1 MAMNMETVLKIKAQ
15 VSGDKSLTGLSGK
28 LGKVSTASGRATT
41 SFGRLRTAA
50 SGAMGAL
57 RGVLPFIGVAAITA
71 FAKKNLDAADAMSKL
86 SDRTGVAAPR
96 LDQFRKVAELS
107 DTSIESLGRAFPA
120 LALNMKTA
128 ADTAKGRAFEAFKS
142 LGVSLKDADG
152 GLRAVD
158 DVMLDVSD
166 KFKGMADG
174 AEKSALAS
182 SIFGTKLGSELIPL
196 LNSGGEAVR
205 NMGTALT
212 QEFAD
217 KAAAFNDRLT
227 NIQSKFGDLAMTLV
241 EALLPVLETLIGVIE
256 PLVNAFTFLP
266 EPLQTLIVSVGLL
279 GGALLI
285 LSPLIGPI
293 AAGFTALA
301 GLQIGATIAGW
312 LPVLAGLVGTLK
324 AVGLAIVGILSGP
337 VGIAILIGAV
347 IAAIFVFRDD
357 IASFFSS
364 LFDLFAKFAS
374 SLYEKFVQPYID
386 AFNAV
391 VKFVKGE
398 WLDSITEAFEGVST
412 WLGNTAESIIGLL
425 LFPYKAAAAFVVDIF
440 PGLLTDALGGVIS
453 AIGKAWSALV
463 NFLQKPFDDAVSFVK
478 SNFISPISNAVSNV
492 VDAVGKTWSE
502 LTKPFQEPF
511 EATIKFVDSKFI
523 SPLGQAISN
532 VVKAIG
538 DAWKPIAELL
548 TVPFQAVVDFLKNTW
563 SGLGEIVAAPFTAAA
578 NAIQGVLNSVLGA
591 VGGVINAAVEVVNN
605 LIKGAN
611 AIASA
616 VGIPSISLIGKVNL
630 PEFAE
635 GGVVKGPTVAL
646 VGEGGEPEYI
656 VPQSKADGFVQNW
669 MNGRRGASAI
679 PAFAEGG
686 FVSAGPSAPTVQI
699 TTGPVIQQDGQTYVS
714 SADLE
719 RALTTFG
726 KSMIQSQRSAGSRR
740 YLGA

>member
-28 LGKVSTASGRATT
+28 LGRVSTASGRATT

-86 SDRTGVAAPR
+86 SDRTGIAAPR

-120 LALNMKTA
+120 LSLNMKTA

-142 LGVSLKDADG
+142 LGVSLKGADG

-217 KAAAFNDRLT
+217 KAADFNDRLET
-227 NIQSKFGDLAMTLV
+227 LQEKFGDLAMTLV
-241 EALLPVLETLIGVIE
+241 EALLPVLESLIGVIE
-256 PLVNAFTFLP
+256 PLVNAFTSLP
-266 EPLQTLIVSVGLL
+266 QPMQTLIASVGLL

-285 LSPLIGPI
+285 LSPFIGPI
-293 AAGFTALA
+293 VAGFTALA

-312 LPVLAGLVGTLK
+312 LPVLAGLAGTLK

-347 IAAIFVFRDD
+347 IAAIFVFRDE
-357 IASFFSS
+357 IASFFTS
-364 LFDLFAKFAS
+364 LFDSFADFAS
-374 SLYEKFVQPYID
+374 SIYKIFVKPYVD
-386 AFNAV
+386 AFNSV
-391 VKFVKGE
+391 VEFIKGE
-398 WLDSITEAFEGVST
+398 WLGSITEAFGGVLT
-412 WLGNTAESIIGLL
+412 WLGETGTSLVELL
-425 LFPYKAAAAFVVDIF
+425 LFPYKAAAAFIVDIF
-440 PGLLTDALGGVIS
+440 PGLLTDALGGVIE
-453 AIGKAWSALV
+453 AIGSAWSALV
-463 NFLQKPFDDAVSFVK
+463 DFLQKPFDDAVSFIQ
-478 SNFISPISNAVSNV
+478 SNFIGPIGNAVSNV
-492 VDAVGKTWSE
+492 VNAVGQTWSN

-523 SPLGQAISN
+523 SPLGKAISS

-548 TVPFQAVVDFLKNTW
+548 TVPFQAVVDFLNNTW

-578 NAIQGVLNSVLGA
+578 NAIKGVLNSVLGA
-591 VGGVINAAVEVVNN
+591 VGSIINAVIDSVNN

-630 PEFAE
+630 PQFAE

-669 MNGRRGASAI
+669 MNGRRGAAAI

-726 KSMIQSQRSAGSRR
+726 KSMIQAQRSAGSRR

>member
-57 RGVLPFIGVAAITA
+57 RGILPFIGVAAITT

-86 SDRTGVAAPR
+86 SDRTGIAAPR

-128 ADTAKGRAFEAFKS
+128 ADTAKGRAFEAFNS
-142 LGVSLKDADG
+142 LGVSLKGADG

-217 KAAAFNDRLT
+217 KAADFNDRLEAL
-227 NIQSKFGDLAMTLV
+227 QEKFGDLAMTLV
-241 EALLPVLETLIGVIE
+241 TALLPVLESLIGVIE
-256 PLVNAFTFLP
+256 PLVNAFTSLP
-266 EPLQTLIVSVGLL
+266 QPLQTLIASVGLL

-285 LSPLIGPI
+285 LSPFIAPI
-293 AAGFTALA
+293 VAGFTALA
-301 GLQIGATIAGW
+301 GLKIGATIAGW
-312 LPVLAGLVGTLK
+312 LPVLAGLAGTLK

-347 IAAIFVFRDD
+347 IAAIFVFRDE
-357 IASFFSS
+357 IASFFTS
-364 LFDLFAKFAS
+364 LFDLFADFAS
-374 SLYEKFVQPYID
+374 SIYKIFVQPYVD

-391 VKFVKGE
+391 VEFINGE
-398 WLDSITEAFEGVST
+398 WFGSVTAGIGGVLA
-412 WLGNTAESIIGLL
+412 WLGNTATSLVDLL

-453 AIGKAWSALV
+453 AIGDAWSALV
-463 NFLQKPFDDAVSFVK
+463 DFLQKPFDDAVSFVR
-478 SNFISPISNAVSNV
+478 SNFISPISNAVSKV
-492 VDAVGKTWSE
+492 VKAVGKTWSD

-523 SPLGQAISN
+523 SPLGKAIST

-538 DAWKPIAELL
+538 DAWKPIAKLL

-578 NAIQGVLNSVLGA
+578 NAIKGVLNSLLSG
-591 VGGVINAAVEVVNN
+591 VGSIINGVVSAINN

-611 AIASA
+611 AIAGA
-616 VGIPSISLIGKVNL
+616 VGVKKIALIGKVKM
-630 PEFAE
+630 PQFAE

-669 MNGRRGASAI
+669 MNGRRGAAAI

-719 RALTTFG
+719 RALATFG
-726 KSMIQSQRSAGSRR
+726 KSMIQAQRSAGSRR
-740 YLGA
+740 YLGV